1 MSEIRE
7 AVRERYASKARGFGG
22 ESLEAAAS
30 AAIPIAVP
38 RSPGKRRPSAV
49 VSPKSRAS

>member
-22 ESLEAAAS
+22 ESLQAAAS
-30 AAIPIAVP
+30 CCDPDCCTPVAGEAETISCGQP
-38 RSPGKRRPSAV
+38 
-49 VSPKSRAS
+49 